1 VIGLKGGL
9 APVVACE
16 KPAHDQNQCAERKE
30 AEVEAE
36 DLVIDKALHQVE
48 GAPAEQDPADQ
59 CSSACRPAP
68 LVCSSPQNPKADY
81 DDDHVKAWK
90 SPSASVLSSSPE
102 NGRFR
107 MPALA
112 AEHVVPLKDLVEND
126 FRPQTRPDRCPGGFR
141 GRVDV

>member
-1 VIGLKGGL
+1 M
-9 APVVACE
+9 
-16 KPAHDQNQCAERKE
+16 QTY
-30 AEVEAE
+30 
-36 DLVIDKALHQVE
+36 
-48 GAPAEQDPADQ
+48 GART
-59 CSSACRPAP
+59 SSAINAAAVSCMSGKESVSDSVATNPREGVEES
-68 LVCSSPQNPKADY
+68 VCER
-81 DDDHVKAWK
+81 V
-90 SPSASVLSSSPE
+90 VLKPR